1 MGISTDRTEI
11 TVAEK
16 KELDETLDVLKTI
29 NEDNAQCDNNGAASA
44 SVKGDED
51 KRSIETIEES
61 WCSPI
66 LTSMF
71 INIRQY
77 SQNIHYAVTSPPNIF
92 WNPR

>member
-16 KELDETLDVLKTI
+16 RELDETLDVLKTI

-51 KRSIETIEES
+51 KRSIETIEER

-77 SQNIHYAVTSPPNIF
+77 SQNIVFIDIVQ
-92 WNPR
+92 